1 MTLRIHALF
10 HTDYED
16 LSFIKQWANNHHHMI
31 SVSRSYDD
39 YSLPEHDSFDWL
51 IVMGGPMSV
60 HDDEKYPWLVNEKRL
75 IKQSIDNGKT
85 VIGVCLG
92 AQLIAHCL
100 GAQLIA
106 HCLGATI
113 QPSSVKEI
121 GWLPIRLTKEGQSHP
136 LLQDLPKQPFTVFHW
151 HGDGFDCPQG
161 ATAIAT
167 SEAWFNQGFIYQTP
181 LHKELG
187 TWIMGWQCHFEVTKE
202 SIVKMVENGHNAIQ
216 SGLSNYPKTVQS
228 ANEIIEAGHK
238 YIEDNNAR
246 LAAMLNR
253 IAKSD

>member
-10 HTDYED
+10 HTDYEY
-16 LSFIKQWANNHHHMI
+16 LSFIKQWANNHHHR
-31 SVSRSYDD
+31 VSYTLPHNDD
-39 YSLPEHDSFDWL
+39 VLPTNDGFDWL

-60 HDDEKYPWLVNEKRL
+60 HDEEKYPWLVNEKRL

-100 GAQLIA
+100 GATVQSA
-106 HCLGATI
+106 N
-113 QPSSVKEI
+113 VKEI
-121 GWLPIRLTKEGQSHP
+121 GRLPIRLTAEGLSHP
-136 LLQDLPKQPFTVFHW
+136 LLQDLPKQAFTVFHW

-167 SEAWFNQGFIYQTP
+167 SEAWTDQGFIYQTP

-187 TWIMGWQCHFEVTKE
+187 TWVVGWQCHFEVTKE
-202 SIVKMVENGHNAIQ
+202 SLVKMVASGADYIQ
-216 SGLSNYPKTVQS
+216 NGLSNYPKTVQS
-228 ANEIIEAGHK
+228 ADEIIESDNK

-253 IAKSD
+253 IAASR